1 MKRILIAILAAA
13 LLTPAMPAQA
23 GVSSEASIP
32 APAKKKTE
40 TVTFK
45 TSIHCQKCVRKVT
58 DNISF
63 EKGVKDLK
71 VNLEEKLV
79 TITFDPS
86 KTSAEALGKALK
98 KLGYEAEMVKGAQ
111 S

>member
-1 MKRILIAILAAA
+1 MKRILIALFAAA
-13 LLTPAMPAQA
+13 LLAPAMPAQA
-23 GVSSEASIP
+23 GASTIASVL

-45 TSIHCQKCVRKVT
+45 TSIHCQKCVKKVM
-58 DNISF
+58 DNIAF

-79 TITFDPS
+79 TVTFDPS
-86 KTSAEALGKALK
+86 KTSAEALAKALV
-98 KLGYEAEMVKGAQ
+98 KLGYEAEVVKG
-111 S
+111 